1 MLYNIYILDTNAFS
15 PTSENSAPSV
25 QPVYHEEETYPY
37 SGTWNKV
44 RGFLEENIQLFQG
57 IYGSQF
63 PIQFVQIRSH
73 FADPIEKQKWHLI
86 DPG

>member
-1 MLYNIYILDTNAFS
+1 MCSDTQAFS
-15 PTSENSAPSV
+15 PTSSDSQSVQSV
-25 QPVYHEEETYPY
+25 QPVYHDQEENYPY
-37 SGTWNKV
+37 AGTWNKV

-73 FADPIEKQKWHLI
+73 FSDPIEKQKWHLI
-86 DPG
+86 DPGK